1 MLHLQFKIWLP
12 NIYPLYLLKPI
23 DTKYDSKNSMYIQ
36 LACGMI
42 LLLHLPIQYILLPHA

>member
-1 MLHLQFKIWLP
+1 
-12 NIYPLYLLKPI
+12 
-23 DTKYDSKNSMYIQ
+23 MYIQ